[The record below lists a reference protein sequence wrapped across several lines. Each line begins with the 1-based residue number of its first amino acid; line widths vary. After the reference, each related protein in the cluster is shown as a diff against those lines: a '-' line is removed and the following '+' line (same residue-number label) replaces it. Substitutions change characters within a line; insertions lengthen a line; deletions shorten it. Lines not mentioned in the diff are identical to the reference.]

1 MHGILIATGRLLASH
16 DMRSRMLILALVCLV
31 LVTTAGAASGADALP
46 PGGSFL
52 DDDYSAHEPAI
63 EAIAAAGITKGCNP
77 PLNNLFCPGD
87 PVTRGQMAAFLVR
100 ALDLPETTY
109 APFLDAE
116 GVFEDS
122 INRLA
127 AAGITKGCNPPVND
141 RFCPDDLVTRGQ
153 MAAFLV
159 RALNLPGASGDTF
172 TDDNGSVFETAIE
185 SMAAEGITKG
195 CNPPVN
201 DQYCPD
207 SVVTR
212 EQMATFL
219 TRGLGLTPLDPAE
232 RPGPPVGNP
241 DGNGNVP
248 QEAQLENVSDPDI
261 VIGDGS
267 PASCTSEAVVDA
279 VAQGGVIVFDCGADP
294 VVIEMLEPA
303 RVFNDANPDIVIDG
317 GGLVTLSGRGENR
330 ILYMNTCD
338 PDLVWTTSH
347 CQNQDHPRLTVQNL
361 TFVDGNSKG
370 ADPDGGGAIWVRGGR
385 FKIVNSRFF
394 NNVCDDTGPDVG
406 GAAVRV
412 FSQYEGLP
420 VYVVQSTF
428 GGGDGYGNVCSNGG
442 GLSSIGVSYTV
453 INSLFTHNLAIGDG
467 ANPSQP
473 GTPGGGS
480 GGAIYNDGNT
490 FTLTVVDTIIEDNH
504 ANEGG
509 GAIFFVSNDRSGTLR
524 IEDSTLRRNPSD
536 GFETQGFP
544 GIFYLGKG
552 PIQVLNST
560 IE

>member
-1 MHGILIATGRLLASH
+1 MRYRILT
-16 DMRSRMLILALVCLV
+16 LILASTLGVVFLVP
-31 LVTTAGAASGADALP
+31 GASHGDELP

-52 DDDYSAHEPAI
+52 DDDYSPHQGAI
-63 EAIAAAGITKGCNP
+63 EAIAEIGITKGCNP
-77 PLNNLFCPGD
+77 PANTLFCPKD
-87 PVTRGQMAAFLVR
+87 AVTRGQMAAFLVR
-100 ALDLPETTY
+100 AVGLPATSD
-109 APFLDAE
+109 APFTDAA

-127 AAGITKGCNPPVND
+127 AAGITKGCNPP
-141 RFCPDDLVTRGQ
+141 
-153 MAAFLV
+153 A
-159 RALNLPGASGDTF
+159 
-172 TDDNGSVFETAIE
+172 
-185 SMAAEGITKG
+185 
-195 CNPPVN
+195 N
-201 DQYCPD
+201 DQYCPN

-219 TRGLGLTPLDPAE
+219 MRGLGLTPLNPPP
-232 RPGPPVGNP
+232 RPGPPTGNP
-241 DGNGNVP
+241 DGTASIPAG
-248 QEAQLENVSDPDI
+248 AGLEITSSPDI
-261 VIGDGS
+261 VIGTGTPS
-267 PASCTSEAVVDA
+267 SCTSQAVVDA
-279 VAQGGVIVFDCGADP
+279 VARGGVIVFDCGPDP
-294 VVIEMLEPA
+294 VTIEMMEPA
-303 RVFNDANPDIVIDG
+303 KVFNNTGPEIVIDG
-317 GGLVTLSGRGENR
+317 GGLVTLSGRGQNR

-370 ADPDGGGAIWVRGGR
+370 DDPDGGGAIWVRGGR

-412 FSQYEGLP
+412 FSQYQGLP

-428 GGGDGYGNVCSNGG
+428 GGGEGYGNVCSNGG

-467 ANPSQP
+467 ANPAQG

-490 FTLTVVDTIIEDNH
+490 FTLTIIDTVIEDNH

-524 IEDSTLRRNPSD
+524 IEDSTLRSNPSD
-536 GFETQGFP
+536 GFETRGFP
-544 GIFYLGKG
+544 GIFYLGNG
-552 PIQVLNST
+552 PIQVVNST
-560 IE
+560 IEE